1 MVIDMVLIL
10 ALAVLV
16 VFLLL
21 LGLTFRTAYY
31 SPPSRK
37 EDPRHI
43 PNKEQYQQVA
53 EGILALVDNIEQYPF
68 EQVNIKSEDGLT
80 LAGRYYH
87 VRDGGPV
94 VIAFHG
100 YRSTAYR
107 DCAGMFKLCME
118 LGYNVLLPDMRAHG
132 KSQGRVITLGI
143 RERYDCLHW
152 VEYIVRRCGENSRIL
167 LSGCSMGAATVMMSA
182 ELLPVQVKGIAC
194 DCGYSSPRAIMMDVS
209 QKMHMQPKL
218 AYFFLRLS
226 ARLLGGFDPDERNSL
241 QSLENSHVPALFIH
255 GEDDR
260 YVPCSMAY
268 ENYAACAAGIKQ
280 LLTVPGAGHGL
291 SFLVDEAAYRE
302 AVYAFLQKI
311 GFPLPEKASGKA

>member
-1 MVIDMVLIL
+1 MILIL
-10 ALAVLV
+10 ALALFLV
-16 VFLLL
+16 FCLILV
-21 LGLTFRTAYY
+21 LTFRTAYY
-31 SPPSRK
+31 SPANRK

-43 PNKEQYQQVA
+43 PSKEQYQQVA

-68 EQVNIKSEDGLT
+68 ESVNIKSDDGLM

-87 VRDGGPV
+87 VQDGAPV
-94 VIAFHG
+94 VIVFHG
-100 YRSTAYR
+100 YRSTAFR

-143 RERYDCLHW
+143 RERIDCLRW
-152 VEYIVRRCGENSRIL
+152 VEYVVKRFGTDTRIL
-167 LSGCSMGAATVMMSA
+167 VSGCSMGAATVMMSA
-182 ELLPVQVKGIAC
+182 ELLPEQVRGIAC
-194 DCGYSSPRAIMMDVS
+194 DCGYTSPRAIMMDVS

-241 QSLENSHVPALFIH
+241 QSLENSPIPALFVH

-268 ENYAACAAGIKQ
+268 ENYAASAAGIKQ

-291 SFLVDEAAYRE
+291 SFLVDEAAYRD
-302 AVYAFLQKI
+302 AVHTFLGRIGFLQ
-311 GFPLPEKASGKA
+311 

>member
-1 MVIDMVLIL
+1 MILIL
-10 ALAVLV
+10 ALALFLV
-16 VFLLL
+16 FCLILV
-21 LGLTFRTAYY
+21 LTFRTAYY
-31 SPPSRK
+31 SPANRK

-43 PNKEQYQQVA
+43 PSKEQYQQVA

-68 EQVNIKSEDGLT
+68 ESVNIKSDDGLM

-87 VRDGGPV
+87 VQDGAPV
-94 VIAFHG
+94 VIVFHG
-100 YRSTAYR
+100 YRSTAFR

-143 RERYDCLHW
+143 RERIDCLRW
-152 VEYIVRRCGENSRIL
+152 VEYVVKRFGTDTRIL
-167 LSGCSMGAATVMMSA
+167 VSGCSMGAATVMMSA
-182 ELLPVQVKGIAC
+182 ELLPEQVKGIAC
-194 DCGYSSPRAIMMDVS
+194 DCGYTSPRAIMMDVS

-241 QSLENSHVPALFIH
+241 QSLENSPIPALFVH

-268 ENYAACAAGIKQ
+268 ENYAASAAGIKQ

-291 SFLVDEAAYRE
+291 SFLVDETAYRD
-302 AVYAFLQKI
+302 AVHTFLGRIGFLQ
-311 GFPLPEKASGKA
+311 

>member
-1 MVIDMVLIL
+1 MILIL
-10 ALAVLV
+10 ALALFLV
-16 VFLLL
+16 FCLILV
-21 LGLTFRTAYY
+21 LTFRTAYY
-31 SPPSRK
+31 SPANRK

-43 PNKEQYQQVA
+43 PSKEQYQQVA

-68 EQVNIKSEDGLT
+68 ESVNIKSDDELM

-87 VRDGGPV
+87 VQDGAPV
-94 VIAFHG
+94 VIVFHG
-100 YRSTAYR
+100 YRSTAFR

-143 RERYDCLHW
+143 RERIDCLRW
-152 VEYIVRRCGENSRIL
+152 VEYVVKRFGTDTRIL
-167 LSGCSMGAATVMMSA
+167 VSGCSMGAATVMMSA
-182 ELLPVQVKGIAC
+182 ELLPEQVKGIAC
-194 DCGYSSPRAIMMDVS
+194 DCGYTSPRAIMMDVS

-241 QSLENSHVPALFIH
+241 QSLENSPIPALFVH

-268 ENYAACAAGIKQ
+268 ENHAASAAGIKQ

-291 SFLVDEAAYRE
+291 SFLVDEAAYRD
-302 AVYAFLQKI
+302 AVHTFLGRIGFLQ
-311 GFPLPEKASGKA
+311 